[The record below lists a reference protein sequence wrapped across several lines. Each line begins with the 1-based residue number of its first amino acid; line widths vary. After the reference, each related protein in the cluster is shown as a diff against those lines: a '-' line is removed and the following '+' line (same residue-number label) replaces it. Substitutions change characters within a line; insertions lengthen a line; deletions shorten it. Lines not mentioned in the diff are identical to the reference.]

1 MLKNKKN
8 PAKLRM
14 CGLSTRFP
22 KTFCNVTTQETLKVV
37 YYTRFATTT
46 LTLNI
51 RFEPIVF
58 EISIV
63 VLPRKRRTQKETNYA
78 YIPCF

>member
-14 CGLSTRFP
+14 CGLSTRLP

-46 LTLNI
+46 LILNI